1 MKKISVQVALFFAAI
16 TLLNSCQNEF
26 QQKWNEYDW
35 HGNSDNNHGHLKQT
49 KNYSSEVVF
58 KWMDMQLRLMR
69 TNPTPIGGLPPA
81 RYFGYSAIA
90 LYESVVPGMP
100 EYHSLSGQLTDMPAM
115 PPTLKGTAYY
125 WPECGNATLASMTR
139 RFFTS
144 ATEANKAAI
153 DSLEMALS
161 EAYQLDVD
169 SAGFHRSH
177 DFGQAIAQA
186 VFTWSTTDGASNANA
201 DYVPPEGPGLWTR
214 TPPGFA
220 PAALPYWGNNRL
232 MVSTSLR
239 GTDPLAPPTYS
250 SDSGSAYYKMVK
262 EVYDVS
268 QKLTPEQTAIAVYYR
283 DNPGYGGGHYLA
295 ILKGILEQE
304 NPKLDFSAYVF
315 AKVSIGIVDA
325 GIGCWQTKYQYN
337 QQRPITFIRD
347 VLGHT
352 SWNAVFNTP
361 NFPDF
366 PSGHC
371 TIAGVFAE
379 IMKGFFGSNYHFTDH
394 SYDYLGMP
402 PRSFNSFDAF
412 IKEVSDARV
421 YAGIHNRISCD
432 RGALQGKLIAKN
444 INNTLRCRN

>member
-1 MKKISVQVALFFAAI
+1 MKKLCVQVALFFMAI

-26 QQKWNEYDW
+26 QQKWNEFDL
-35 HGNSDNNHGHLKQT
+35 HGNTDKNHGHLKQT

-58 KWMDMQLRLMR
+58 KWIDMQLRLMR
-69 TNPTPIGGLPPA
+69 TNPTPIGGLPPQ

-100 EYHSLSGQLTDMPAM
+100 EYRSLSGQLTDMPVM

-125 WPECGNATLASMTR
+125 WPECGNAALASMTR
-139 RFFTS
+139 RFFTG

-161 EAYQLDVD
+161 EGYQVNAD
-169 SAGFHRSH
+169 SGNFHRSYE
-177 DFGQAIAQA
+177 FGQAIAQA
-186 VFTWSTTDGASNANA
+186 VFTWSTTDGSSNANA

-214 TPPGFA
+214 TPPAFA
-220 PAALPYWGNNRL
+220 APFGPYWGNNRL
-232 MVSTSLR
+232 LVSTSLK
-239 GTDPLAPPTYS
+239 GSDPLAPPTYS

-268 QKLTPEQTAIAVYYR
+268 QTLTPDQIETALYYR
-283 DNPGYGGGHYLA
+283 DNPGYGGGHYLS
-295 ILKGILEQE
+295 ILEGILEQE

-315 AKVSIGIVDA
+315 AKTSIAILDA
-325 GIGCWQTKYQYN
+325 GIGCWQNKYKYN

-352 SWNAVFNTP
+352 SWTP
-361 NFPDF
+361 LFSTPAFPDF

-371 TIAGVFAE
+371 TIAGAFAE
-379 IMKGFFGSNYHFTDH
+379 IMKGFFGSNYHFTDN
-394 SYDYLGMP
+394 SYVYLGMSA
-402 PRSFNSFDAF
+402 RSFNSFDAF
-412 IKEVSDARV
+412 VQDISNARV

-432 RGALQGKLIAKN
+432 RGSLEGKIIARN
-444 INNTLRCRN
+444 VNNALRCRN